1 MSRDV
6 CYFNL
11 YENEQYE
18 QDKRGYEYSINEL
31 LIIFMFVLDIDTISW
46 PYGTR
51 LDVYKMII
59 HNLSPDA
66 GTSTCIN
73 CIT

>member
-18 QDKRGYEYSINEL
+18 QDKRGYEYSINEHV
-31 LIIFMFVLDIDTISW
+31 IIFILDHAILK
-46 PYGTR
+46 Y
-51 LDVYKMII
+51 L
-59 HNLSPDA
+59 
-66 GTSTCIN
+66 
-73 CIT
+73 